1 MPFSLK
7 PMSQAGR
14 LDKAFSS
21 KRLWTKWE
29 TKLWTLNFF
38 MGTCTLYASRVALPI
53 CATVMAQEY
62 GWNKTDSG
70 TIMSCFFWGY
80 AITQVIAGGIA
91 DLIGGERILTF
102 TTLIWSILTL
112 FTPQLF
118 DFAYWSG
125 YPLAV
130 LLLVRIFTGVGQGF
144 HLPSMASI
152 VSRHLTAADKG
163 RVFGICLA
171 GSHFGSVIAGAI
183 GSILLEW
190 FGWRS
195 LFQFVGIIS
204 LIWWFFFKQLKNN
217 SNLRRKNVVFDL
229 SPSKENANDTSE
241 MEHDSISNNASD
253 SRPLIHEKEK
263 KVLGGMSPPMTAVP
277 WGKLFRHKSFWAAS
291 VAQYCGANA
300 YFTMFSWLPSYF
312 SDNFPHAKGVVYNV
326 VPSLAIVV
334 TSLIA
339 PFFAARLLTR
349 GKSITFTRRFMES
362 ASLIGMALCLLLV
375 CITSTF
381 YTCLM
386 VFTMA
391 MAARGLHHGG
401 VSVNP
406 HDFAPNHT
414 GSVFGIFNAFS
425 AITGFIGVYIAGYIL
440 QATNNNWS
448 YVFVF
453 TAVQCVLGAAVYGS
467 LGTGNK
473 II

>member
-1 MPFSLK
+1 
-7 PMSQAGR
+7 MSQTGR

-53 CATVMAQEY
+53 CAVAMAQEY

-91 DLIGGERILTF
+91 DLIGGEKILTY

-125 YPLAV
+125 YPLFM

-152 VSRHLTAADKG
+152 VSRHLTAGDKG

-171 GSHFGSVIAGAI
+171 GSHFGSVIAVCRFDQ
-183 GSILLEW
+183 LDL
-190 FGWRS
+190 
-195 LFQFVGIIS
+195 VY
-204 LIWWFFFKQLKNN
+204 FFKKLRDHTGQERETGDGKQRKRFFQRSTHTRKGEKRTEWGGSSVN
-217 SNLRRKNVVFDL
+217 S
-229 SPSKENANDTSE
+229 
-241 MEHDSISNNASD
+241 
-253 SRPLIHEKEK
+253 
-263 KVLGGMSPPMTAVP
+263 AVP
-277 WGKLFRHKSFWAAS
+277 WAVLFSHPSFWAAS

-312 SDNFPHAKGVVYNV
+312 SDSYPHARGVVYNV
-326 VPSLAIVV
+326 VPSLSIVV

-339 PFFAARLLTR
+339 PFMAARLLSR
-349 GKSITFTRRFMES
+349 GKSITFTRRLMES
-362 ASLIGMALCLLLV
+362 ASLIGMAFCLLMV
-375 CITSTF
+375 SATSSF
-381 YTCLM
+381 YTSLM
-386 VFTMA
+386 VFTLA

-414 GSVFGIFNAFS
+414 GSVFG
-425 AITGFIGVYIAGYIL
+425 GL
-440 QATNNNWS
+440 
-448 YVFVF
+448 FVEH
-453 TAVQCVLGAAVYGS
+453 
-467 LGTGNK
+467 K
-473 II
+473 